1 MALTPLQ
8 RTLFFILALAA
19 AGLVVAIF
27 IATIAPAD
35 DAASRPESA
44 TYRLDDLTPG
54 EPVFFRPFD
63 MGAQSDGQYG
73 IWLVRLDEGEA
84 LALFSRDRFRGQAT
98 ERLPTE
104 PSLNGPT
111 FGSDSG
117 GSFTLDGHPYSG
129 PGARGLDRF
138 PTAIDEGV
146 VHIDLT
152 RLILGECNPFVR
164 VAGPFRCSRP
174 SEEDVWEI
182 DWTNTSRIER

>member
-1 MALTPLQ
+1 VVLSPLQ
-8 RTLFFILALAA
+8 RTLFFVLVIAA
-19 AGLVVAIF
+19 AALVVAVLV
-27 IATIAPAD
+27 ATVVPD
-35 DAASRPESA
+35 DDYRRPESA

-63 MGAQSDGQYG
+63 MGAQSDGLYG
-73 IWLVRLDEGEA
+73 IWLVRLEEGEV
-84 LALFSRDRFRGQAT
+84 LALFSRDRFRGQAIG
-98 ERLPTE
+98 RLPTE
-104 PSLNGPT
+104 PSLDGPT

-146 VHIDLT
+146 VHLDLT
-152 RLILGECNPFVR
+152 RLILGECNPSVR
-164 VAGPFRCSRP
+164 VSGPFRCSRP

-182 DWTNTSRIER
+182 DWTNTWRIER